1 MQSTDSL
8 TEEQIS
14 ELKNLQELKDEKKEV
29 SILVRNL
36 VHLNFPSSA
45 KLCMY

>member
-14 ELKNLQELKDEKKEV
+14 ELKNLQVLKDEKKEV

-36 VHLNFPSSA
+36 VQLNFPN
-45 KLCMY
+45 